1 MHSLS
6 WSLIS
11 DRVFQETSADHKLYK
26 EENQSSD
33 SLGLLSAHLLVAEPW
48 ANRLTCLRLFLP

>member
-11 DRVFQETSADHKLYK
+11 DCVFQKTSADHKLYK

-33 SLGLLSAHLLVAEPW
+33 NLGLPPAHLLVAEP
-48 ANRLTCLRLFLP
+48 